1 MVLDNSDNTYRSE
14 SDATAA
20 SQVTS
25 VTEIDRIDIIRPIT
39 ILASGFRLSILH
51 FHGAGKVGFKTL
63 AQLGDPNR
71 LKNLLKALRSR
82 GPDHNPT
89 SHNDNLGENS
99 CTVILII

>member
-63 AQLGDPNR
+63 VQLGDPNW
-71 LKNLLKALRSR
+71 LKNLLKALHSRDLTITQHLIMITWERTPVRSY
-82 GPDHNPT
+82 
-89 SHNDNLGENS
+89 
-99 CTVILII
+99 